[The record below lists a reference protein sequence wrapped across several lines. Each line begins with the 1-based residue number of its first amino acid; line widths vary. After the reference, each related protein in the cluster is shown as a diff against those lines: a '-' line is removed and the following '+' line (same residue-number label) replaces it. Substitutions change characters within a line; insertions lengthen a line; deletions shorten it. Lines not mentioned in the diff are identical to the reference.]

1 MYNLTWLR
9 YLRLK
14 TNDTSDKVGLKYLSM
29 NSKRLDPVSVYVKH
43 DLVRKSH
50 CWFNLAK
57 DFLCTPFLH
66 QVFINRHQASTRM
79 EKIYRIL
86 VD

>member
-43 DLVRKSH
+43 DLGKEVT
-50 CWFNLAK
+50 LM
-57 DFLCTPFLH
+57 
-66 QVFINRHQASTRM
+66 V
-79 EKIYRIL
+79 
-86 VD
+86 